1 MVRLRVVVAGRA
13 HRLSMVV
20 LYCKNRSFRWKHG
33 DGRVV
38 VVLLEDV
45 PGVGFDATA
54 NWAQSAVNPPD
65 IMAMEAE

>member
-1 MVRLRVVVAGRA
+1 
-13 HRLSMVV
+13 MVV
-20 LYCKNRSFRWKHG
+20 LSCKNRRFRRKHG

-45 PGVGFDATA
+45 PGVGFDATV